1 MHYEQA
7 LIEETLAL
15 GADHF
20 ATDFIKTVER
30 VGAFFNLAHY
40 YDDNKNLLEMA
51 LNEQLAA
58 NHHYALENVLTAL
71 TEANAQFLTQIREII
86 RLHSET
92 KDNAL
97 AMNKLFDLIQ
107 MPQYAQ
113 RMLHLM
119 TLSLGE

>member
-1 MHYEQA
+1 MR
-7 LIEETLAL
+7 LILLKPLSVSAP
-15 GADHF
+15 
-20 ATDFIKTVER
+20 
-30 VGAFFNLAHY
+30 FFNLAHY

-71 TEANAQFLTQIREII
+71 TEANAQFLTQICEII

-92 KDNAL
+92 KDNGL
-97 AMNKLFDLIQ
+97 AMRKLFDLIQ
-107 MPQYAQ
+107 TPQYAQ

-119 TLSLGE
+119 TLTLGEE